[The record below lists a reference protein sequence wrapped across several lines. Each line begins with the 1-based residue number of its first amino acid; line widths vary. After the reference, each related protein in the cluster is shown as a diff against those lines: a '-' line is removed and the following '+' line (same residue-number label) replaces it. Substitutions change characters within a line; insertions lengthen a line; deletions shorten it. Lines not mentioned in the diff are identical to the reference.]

1 MESLM
6 IQRKNNFTILDKCSM
21 METKEVDSE
30 VSVVEESIQTIFSE
44 CSLVEEEEWEE
55 WEAWEASVEWEVWE
69 VWAVEAAKNTLS
81 DLAEIYELPCC
92 LYNFYVS

>member
-21 METKEVDSE
+21 METKEADSE
-30 VSVVEESIQTIFSE
+30 VLVVEESIQTISSE
-44 CSLVEEEEWEE
+44 CSLVEEE

-69 VWAVEAAKNTLS
+69 VWAAEAAKNTLS
-81 DLAEIYELPCC
+81 DLAEIYELTCC